1 MKWILIMI
9 LLSVFSFS
17 IFTNDLIMQNN
28 ILYAQVELPLLS
40 SPSSPSSDPLT
51 TPQSILKT
59 LVDDAGEA
67 LEKTNTTKTFLNL
80 NK

>member
-1 MKWILIMI
+1 MI
-9 LLSVFSFS
+9 LLSVFIFS

-28 ILYAQVELPLLS
+28 ILYAQVELPLL
-40 SPSSPSSDPLT
+40 SSPSSDPLT